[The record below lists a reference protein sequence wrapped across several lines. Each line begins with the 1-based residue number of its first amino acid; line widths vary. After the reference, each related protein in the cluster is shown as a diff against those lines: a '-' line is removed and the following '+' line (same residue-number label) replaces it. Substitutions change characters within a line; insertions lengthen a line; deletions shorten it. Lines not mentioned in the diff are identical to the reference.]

1 MELTGTVEKRKMREQ
16 LLDSMEL
23 EREKGITIKLQPVRM
38 EYEGRVLNL
47 IDTPGHVDFQY
58 EVSRSLQAVE
68 GAVLLIDATQG
79 VQAQTV
85 SNLYLALEQNLE
97 IIPVVNKIDL
107 PAADVPRV
115 KAEISNLLGTPENEI
130 LGISAKTGQGVA
142 ELLEAI
148 VKKIPPAGSFA
159 EAPAPA
165 KATVGRQD
173 QPFDFAQDKPLRA
186 LIFDSVYDDYK
197 GVVAYVRIMDGAIT
211 PGEGITFLGAGVS
224 DRVVE
229 IGVFSPEFRPTDTL
243 SAGEIGYIATGL
255 KDIRQARVGDT
266 ITLSKSALQAEPL
279 AGFSIPQPKVFAG
292 IFPVT
297 GSDFPA
303 LREAM
308 SKLQLNDASL
318 MAHVERSSALGQ
330 GFRCGFLG
338 MLHLEIIQ
346 ERLRREFDLGLVVT
360 TPSVLYH
367 VITRGGKRLDVQT
380 ADSFPDPTYID
391 SVEEQYARTELLVP
405 ASYLGA
411 VFELMQTHEGELEHQ
426 EYMGPERAV
435 LTYVLP
441 LRELVVDLYDDLKSV
456 TSGYGSMSYEV
467 IGWRSADVVKLSI
480 LINHEPIEALS
491 VIVPRHKAERVGR
504 RATEK
509 LKEIL
514 PRQLYALPIQAAV
527 GGKVVARET
536 LPAMRKD
543 VTGHLYGGD
552 VTRKRKLLEKQ
563 KRGKKRLAT
572 HGSVEI
578 PPEAYI
584 AMLKK

>member
-1 MELTGTVEKRKMREQ
+1 MGTG
-16 LLDSMEL
+16 
-23 EREKGITIKLQPVRM
+23 
-38 EYEGRVLNL
+38 
-47 IDTPGHVDFQY
+47 
-58 EVSRSLQAVE
+58 
-68 GAVLLIDATQG
+68 
-79 VQAQTV
+79 
-85 SNLYLALEQNLE
+85 
-97 IIPVVNKIDL
+97 
-107 PAADVPRV
+107 
-115 KAEISNLLGTPENEI
+115 
-130 LGISAKTGQGVA
+130 
-142 ELLEAI
+142 
-148 VKKIPPAGSFA
+148 
-159 EAPAPA
+159 
-165 KATVGRQD
+165 VG
-173 QPFDFAQDKPLRA
+173 
-186 LIFDSVYDDYK
+186 
-197 GVVAYVRIMDGAIT
+197 
-211 PGEGITFLGAGVS
+211 

-229 IGVFSPEFRPTDTL
+229 VGIFSPEFRPTGTL

-266 ITLSKSALQAEPL
+266 ITLAKSAPRLQPL

-318 MAHVERSSALGQ
+318 TAHVERSSALGQ

-338 MLHLEIIQ
+338 MLHLEIVQ
-346 ERLRREFDLGLVVT
+346 ERLRREFDLNLVVT

-367 VITRGGKRLDVQT
+367 LTTRGGEHIDIQT
-380 ADSFPDPTYID
+380 ADGFPDPTFIE
-391 SVEEQYARTELLVP
+391 SVEEQYARCELIVP
-405 ASYLGA
+405 TSYLGA
-411 VFELMQTHEGELEHQ
+411 VFKLMQTHEGELANQ
-426 EYMGPERAV
+426 EYMGSERVV

-441 LRELVVDLYDDLKSV
+441 LRELVVDLYDELKSA
-456 TSGYGSMSYEV
+456 TSGYGSMSYQ
-467 IGWRSADVVKLSI
+467 IISWRPADVVKLAI

-491 VIVPRHKAERVGR
+491 IIVPRHKAERIGR
-504 RATEK
+504 RAAEK

-552 VTRKRKLLEKQ
+552 VTRKKKLLEKQ
-563 KRGKKRLAT
+563 KKGKKRLASR
-572 HGSVEI
+572 GSVEI
-578 PPEAYI
+578 PPKAYI